1 MRKFRTWLIDK
12 FLPAWAKE
20 SVYQENER
28 LKEEIRCLKANIDRL
43 NAYIDGFKDGM
54 RVQRRISI
62 RNEVKK

>member
-1 MRKFRTWLIDK
+1 MRKFKSWLINQ

-20 SVYQENER
+20 TIYRENESLKAENSR
-28 LKEEIRCLKANIDRL
+28 LRANIDRL
-43 NAYIDGFKDGM
+43 NAYIGGLENGM